1 MLLAIAWRVASKCNL
16 EILSFMRALIPN
28 LKRELATALLLAS
41 ATMFV
46 SCASQKQQ
54 VRLVDDPDAHHES
67 TIPWD
72 KQEKWETE
80 NQFSGMTDRR

>member
-1 MLLAIAWRVASKCNL
+1 MW
-16 EILSFMRALIPN
+16 ALIPD
-28 LKRELATALLLAS
+28 LKREIATALLLAS
-41 ATMFV
+41 TTLFV

-54 VRLVDDPDAHHES
+54 VRLVDDPDARRES
-67 TIPWD
+67 TLPWN

>member
-1 MLLAIAWRVASKCNL
+1 
-16 EILSFMRALIPN
+16 MRALIPD
-28 LKRELATALLLAS
+28 LKRKIAVVLLLAS
-41 ATMFV
+41 AISFV

-54 VRLVDDPDAHHES
+54 VRLVDDPDGRRES